1 MDLSKLSDADLLA
14 LKSGD
19 LSKVSTEGLMA
30 LKGAPA
36 QPVQQD
42 GALMQAAKNV
52 PGSALNFAKGL
63 ANTVTHPIDSAMGV
77 LDLGAG
83 ALRNLAP
90 GPLRGAID
98 SIDPNQQAGQRA
110 SDTAS
115 AAGQFYKGRYGGL
128 ENLKQTAIE
137 DPVGMLADAS
147 TVLGVGGAMA
157 PGRVGSALNAASKY
171 TNPLSVIAP
180 AAKLAAGGAKNVLG
194 LTTGVGPENVAQAF
208 NSGKNVDSAFIKNLS
223 GDTSMSEV
231 LTQAKDGLRQMRE
244 TRSGLYKQNIAGTA
258 ADATKLN
265 FKPID
270 SALNNVVGSLKESG
284 HWTIGKDQLGKV
296 KELQKVVQEW
306 RVDPNAQTAIGLDA
320 LKRRLDALYP
330 DSPAHAQAQRA
341 ITTVRN
347 AVKDTI
353 VKQSPQYADTMK
365 AYETALGTE
374 KEIERALSLGNKA
387 SQDTALRKLQS
398 LSRNNVNTN
407 YGNRL
412 DLAKTLEA
420 EGGVSLLPSI
430 AGQAMNSWT
439 GRGLGGQLGMGG
451 TIGAAA
457 MMNNPVLASLLL
469 PQSPKAVGASLY
481 GLGRVSGVGERAA
494 GKMGLNADRAR
505 LAGLLGYQLGQ
516 DKTRDW

>member
-1 MDLSKLSDADLLA
+1 MDLTKLSDADLLA
-14 LKSGD
+14 LKAGD

-30 LKGAPA
+30 LKGQPA
-36 QPVQQD
+36 QVVSQD
-42 GALMQAAKNV
+42 GALMQAVKNV
-52 PGSALNFAKGL
+52 PDSALNFAKGI
-63 ANTVTHPIDSAMGV
+63 ASSVMHPLDTAKGV

-83 ALRNLAP
+83 TLRNLSPAS
-90 GPLRGAID
+90 LRGAID
-98 SIDPNQQAGQRA
+98 VMDPNPQAAERA

-115 AAGQFYKGRYGGL
+115 AVGQFYKNRYGGL
-128 ENLKQTAIE
+128 ENIKQAAIN
-137 DPVGMLADAS
+137 DPVGVAADVS
-147 TVLGVGGAMA
+147 TVLGIGSALA
-157 PGRVGSALNAASKY
+157 PGKVGSALNVASKY

-180 AAKLAAGGAKNVLG
+180 AAKAVGGGAKHVLG
-194 LTTGVGPENVAQAF
+194 LTTGVGPENIAQAF
-208 NSGKNVDSAFIKNLS
+208 TSGKKVDTAFIKNLS
-223 GDTSMSEV
+223 GDASMAEV

-244 TRSGLYKQNIAGTA
+244 TRSGLYQQNIASTA
-258 ADATKLN
+258 ADTAKLK
-265 FKPID
+265 FQPID
-270 SALNNVVGSLKESG
+270 SALNNVVGSLKEAG

-306 RVDPNAQTAIGLDA
+306 RVDPNAHTAIGLDA

-330 DSPAHAQAQRA
+330 ESPAHAQAQRA

-365 AYETALGTE
+365 AYETAISTE

-387 SQDTALRKLQS
+387 AQDTALRKLQS

-412 DLAKTLEA
+412 DLARMLEDQ
-420 EGGVSLLPSI
+420 GGVSLLPSI

-439 GRGLGGQLGMGG
+439 ARGLAGQAENIG
-451 TIGAAA
+451 TGLLAAA
-457 MMNNPVLASLLL
+457 HNPAFAAAL
-469 PQSPKAVGASLY
+469 PFQSPKAMGASLY
-481 GLGRVSGVGERAA
+481 GLGRVAGVGERAA